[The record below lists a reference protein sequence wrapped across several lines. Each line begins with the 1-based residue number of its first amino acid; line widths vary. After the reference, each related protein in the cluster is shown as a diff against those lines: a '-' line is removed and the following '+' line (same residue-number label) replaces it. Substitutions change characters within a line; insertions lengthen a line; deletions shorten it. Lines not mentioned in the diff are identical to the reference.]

1 MLLICECLLAV
12 TIVMTFLVFYGW
24 FRLRN
29 ERLRRERMRKQ

>member
-24 FRLRN
+24 IRLRN
-29 ERLRRERMRKQ
+29 KRLRRERMRDQ